1 VISAV
6 DTINNMT
13 RGILWRVPQLAKELL
28 LLRNKRDNYP
38 VFAAFVV

>member
-6 DTINNMT
+6 DTINTMT

-28 LLRNKRDNYP
+28 LLRNKGVHYP
-38 VFAAFVV
+38 VFEAFVV